1 MVSTVVAS
9 VVGNATAE
17 SRGELDFSN
26 PAYINVIQVT
36 IMPAQSPRSD
46 VMRRYYHTH
55 VTERGPTNVTDA
67 GAVAGLMFT
76 TVAVVGLLA
85 AMAPVATGWAL
96 VGAVV
101 ALAARR
107 TLVAVGRRPGWTPIT
122 TQSATPDP

>member
-1 MVSTVVAS
+1 MVSTVGAS

-26 PAYINVIQVT
+26 PAYRNVIQIT
-36 IMPAQSPRSD
+36 LMPAQSLRSD

-55 VTERGPTNVTDA
+55 VTERGPTNVTDV
-67 GAVAGLMFT
+67 GAVAGLVFT
-76 TVAVVGLLA
+76 AVAVVGLLA

-107 TLVAVGRRPGWTPIT
+107 TLVAIGRRPGWTPVT